1 MQLPLVNRL
10 GSAPCFAVFD
20 LDDTLYAPECGLWAA
35 ISSRI
40 VRYLVELAH
49 VPLKRVPALRRSYHK
64 KFGTTLS
71 GLLHANPAL
80 DADAYL
86 QFVHAVPHAQLLRHD
101 ARLQHTLAQIE
112 LPMAIFTN
120 ADRVHA
126 QRVLQCLGVE
136 QFFPQVVDVRDM
148 GFVSK
153 PAPAAYGVLC
163 ARLGAVP
170 QQCVLFEDSLPNLQ
184 TAQALG
190 MATVLVGKPGAPAK
204 AAQHRLPD
212 IYGAAE
218 LLQRLSGA
226 GSG

>member
-1 MQLPLVNRL
+1 MRRPQPNGF
-10 GSAPCFAVFD
+10 GSAPRFAVFD

-35 ISSRI
+35 ISGRI
-40 VRYLVELAH
+40 DRYLVEHAR
-49 VPLKRVPALRRSYHK
+49 VPLPRVAALRRSYHK

-86 QFVHAVPHAQLLRHD
+86 QFVHAVPHAELLRTD
-101 ARLQHTLAQIE
+101 PRLQRMLAQIA

-120 ADRVHA
+120 ADRKHA

-136 QFFPQVVDVRDM
+136 QFFTAVVDVRDM
-148 GFVSK
+148 GFMSK
-153 PAPAAYGVLC
+153 PAPAAYDVLC
-163 ARLGAVP
+163 ARLGATP

-184 TAQALG
+184 TAQELG
-190 MATVLVGKPGAPAK
+190 MATVLVGKPGAPAS

-212 IYGAAE
+212 IYGAAD
-218 LLQRLSGA
+218 LLQRISRA
-226 GSG
+226 AA